1 VGAGAVAEAEKSA
14 RRRGALIVFE
24 DESGF
29 SLLPA
34 VRATWAPRGKTP
46 VLRHR
51 FSWKRLSMAGALA
64 YEPDGSDA
72 QLIFQ
77 LRPGAYNDQSLI
89 EFLTEMHAL
98 LDGRKVILIW
108 DGLPSHRS
116 RRMKDWLAT
125 HHNWLR
131 VEQLP
136 GYAYDLN
143 PIESV
148 WGNLKGQE
156 LANLCPDTIDEAAQL
171 ADEGL
176 CRIGSETPLCLAFL
190 HHTGLNL

>member
-1 VGAGAVAEAEKSA
+1 VAESKKNA

-46 VLRHR
+46 LLRHR

-77 LRPGAYNDQSLI
+77 MRPGAYHDETLI

-98 LDGRKVILIW
+98 LQGRKVTLVW

-116 RRMKDWLAT
+116 RRMKDWT
-125 HHNWLR
+125 TTQRQWLV

-136 GYAYDLN
+136 GYAHDLN
-143 PIESV
+143 PIEQV
-148 WGNLKGQE
+148 WGNLKGKE
-156 LANLCPDTIDEAAQL
+156 LVNLCPDTIDEAAQI

-176 CRIGSETPLCLAFL
+176 CPIGSETQLCLAFL
-190 HHTGLNL
+190 RHTGLWL